1 MSCLRE
7 EYVADWVVKIAHMTH
22 LIKRATRLLGRLRKE
37 LGSELIQKDPN
48 HHIGI
53 QTTCQPMNQ
62 KKYLIPKNKT
72 LVFDDPLMI
81 HIISTSIMVGVIWV
95 IQLVHYPSF
104 KYVNESDY
112 IIFQK
117 YHMSNISYI
126 VFPVMFTELITALII
141 LFFGEKSL
149 FFVLSLICLFLIW
162 VITGVLFT
170 KYHSILKEGKD
181 LMIIEKM
188 IKANWIRAL
197 LWTMRLIMILF
208 VIPQINKLH
217 FHF

>member
-1 MSCLRE
+1 M
-7 EYVADWVVKIAHMTH
+7 
-22 LIKRATRLLGRLRKE
+22 
-37 LGSELIQKDPN
+37 
-48 HHIGI
+48 
-53 QTTCQPMNQ
+53 
-62 KKYLIPKNKT
+62 
-72 LVFDDPLMI
+72 FDDPLMT

-208 VIPQINKLH
+208 VIP
-217 FHF
+217 

>member
-1 MSCLRE
+1 
-7 EYVADWVVKIAHMTH
+7 
-22 LIKRATRLLGRLRKE
+22 
-37 LGSELIQKDPN
+37 
-48 HHIGI
+48 
-53 QTTCQPMNQ
+53 
-62 KKYLIPKNKT
+62 
-72 LVFDDPLMI
+72 MI

-95 IQLVHYPSF
+95 VQLVHYPSF

-208 VIPQINKLH
+208 VIP
-217 FHF
+217 

>member
-1 MSCLRE
+1 MFD
-7 EYVADWVVKIAHMTH
+7 VA
-22 LIKRATRLLGRLRKE
+22 
-37 LGSELIQKDPN
+37 
-48 HHIGI
+48 
-53 QTTCQPMNQ
+53 
-62 KKYLIPKNKT
+62 
-72 LVFDDPLMI
+72 LMI

-117 YHMSNISYI
+117 YHMSNISNI

-162 VITGVLFT
+162 VMTGVLFT

-208 VIPQINKLH
+208 VIP
-217 FHF
+217 

>member
-1 MSCLRE
+1 M
-7 EYVADWVVKIAHMTH
+7 
-22 LIKRATRLLGRLRKE
+22 
-37 LGSELIQKDPN
+37 
-48 HHIGI
+48 
-53 QTTCQPMNQ
+53 
-62 KKYLIPKNKT
+62 
-72 LVFDDPLMI
+72 FDDPLMI

-170 KYHSILKEGKD
+170 KYHNILKEGKD
-181 LMIIEKM
+181 LMIIDKM

-208 VIPQINKLH
+208 VIP
-217 FHF
+217 

>member
-1 MSCLRE
+1 
-7 EYVADWVVKIAHMTH
+7 
-22 LIKRATRLLGRLRKE
+22 
-37 LGSELIQKDPN
+37 
-48 HHIGI
+48 
-53 QTTCQPMNQ
+53 
-62 KKYLIPKNKT
+62 
-72 LVFDDPLMI
+72 
-81 HIISTSIMVGVIWV
+81 MVGVIWV

-208 VIPQINKLH
+208 VIP
-217 FHF
+217 

>member
-1 MSCLRE
+1 
-7 EYVADWVVKIAHMTH
+7 
-22 LIKRATRLLGRLRKE
+22 
-37 LGSELIQKDPN
+37 
-48 HHIGI
+48 
-53 QTTCQPMNQ
+53 
-62 KKYLIPKNKT
+62 
-72 LVFDDPLMI
+72 MI

-112 IIFQK
+112 INFQK

-208 VIPQINKLH
+208 VIP
-217 FHF
+217 

>member
-1 MSCLRE
+1 M
-7 EYVADWVVKIAHMTH
+7 
-22 LIKRATRLLGRLRKE
+22 
-37 LGSELIQKDPN
+37 
-48 HHIGI
+48 
-53 QTTCQPMNQ
+53 
-62 KKYLIPKNKT
+62 
-72 LVFDDPLMI
+72 FDDLLMI

-95 IQLVHYPSF
+95 MQLVHYPSF
-104 KYVNESDY
+104 KYVKESDY

-208 VIPQINKLH
+208 VIP
-217 FHF
+217 

>member
-1 MSCLRE
+1 M
-7 EYVADWVVKIAHMTH
+7 
-22 LIKRATRLLGRLRKE
+22 
-37 LGSELIQKDPN
+37 
-48 HHIGI
+48 
-53 QTTCQPMNQ
+53 
-62 KKYLIPKNKT
+62 
-72 LVFDDPLMI
+72 FDDPLTI

-208 VIPQINKLH
+208 VIP
-217 FHF
+217 

>member
-1 MSCLRE
+1 M
-7 EYVADWVVKIAHMTH
+7 
-22 LIKRATRLLGRLRKE
+22 
-37 LGSELIQKDPN
+37 
-48 HHIGI
+48 
-53 QTTCQPMNQ
+53 
-62 KKYLIPKNKT
+62 
-72 LVFDDPLMI
+72 FDNPLMI

-149 FFVLSLICLFLIW
+149 FFVLSLIYLFLIW
-162 VITGVLFT
+162 IITGVLFT

-208 VIPQINKLH
+208 VIP
-217 FHF
+217 

>member
-1 MSCLRE
+1 M
-7 EYVADWVVKIAHMTH
+7 
-22 LIKRATRLLGRLRKE
+22 
-37 LGSELIQKDPN
+37 
-48 HHIGI
+48 
-53 QTTCQPMNQ
+53 
-62 KKYLIPKNKT
+62 
-72 LVFDDPLMI
+72 FDDPLMI

-112 IIFQK
+112 INFQK

-208 VIPQINKLH
+208 VIP
-217 FHF
+217 

>member
-1 MSCLRE
+1 
-7 EYVADWVVKIAHMTH
+7 
-22 LIKRATRLLGRLRKE
+22 
-37 LGSELIQKDPN
+37 
-48 HHIGI
+48 
-53 QTTCQPMNQ
+53 
-62 KKYLIPKNKT
+62 
-72 LVFDDPLMI
+72 MI

-112 IIFQK
+112 INFQK

-162 VITGVLFT
+162 VFTGVLFT

-208 VIPQINKLH
+208 VIP
-217 FHF
+217 

>member
-1 MSCLRE
+1 M
-7 EYVADWVVKIAHMTH
+7 
-22 LIKRATRLLGRLRKE
+22 
-37 LGSELIQKDPN
+37 
-48 HHIGI
+48 
-53 QTTCQPMNQ
+53 
-62 KKYLIPKNKT
+62 
-72 LVFDDPLMI
+72 FDDPLMI

-112 IIFQK
+112 INFQK

-162 VITGVLFT
+162 VFTGVLFT

-208 VIPQINKLH
+208 VIP
-217 FHF
+217 

>member
-1 MSCLRE
+1 M
-7 EYVADWVVKIAHMTH
+7 
-22 LIKRATRLLGRLRKE
+22 
-37 LGSELIQKDPN
+37 
-48 HHIGI
+48 
-53 QTTCQPMNQ
+53 
-62 KKYLIPKNKT
+62 
-72 LVFDDPLMI
+72 FDDPLMI

-208 VIPQINKLH
+208 VIP
-217 FHF
+217 

>member
-1 MSCLRE
+1 
-7 EYVADWVVKIAHMTH
+7 
-22 LIKRATRLLGRLRKE
+22 
-37 LGSELIQKDPN
+37 
-48 HHIGI
+48 
-53 QTTCQPMNQ
+53 
-62 KKYLIPKNKT
+62 
-72 LVFDDPLMI
+72 MI

-117 YHMSNISYI
+117 YHMSNISNI

-162 VITGVLFT
+162 VMTGVLFT

-181 LMIIEKM
+181 LTIIEKM

-208 VIPQINKLH
+208 VIP
-217 FHF
+217 

>member
-1 MSCLRE
+1 M
-7 EYVADWVVKIAHMTH
+7 
-22 LIKRATRLLGRLRKE
+22 
-37 LGSELIQKDPN
+37 
-48 HHIGI
+48 
-53 QTTCQPMNQ
+53 
-62 KKYLIPKNKT
+62 
-72 LVFDDPLMI
+72 FDDPLTI

-197 LWTMRLIMILF
+197 LWTMRLIMIFF
-208 VIPQINKLH
+208 VIP
-217 FHF
+217 